1 MATLKTGIIAFNRW
15 SNLMI
20 KARLFAQY
28 SASACLAGLMSAT
41 AMAATPPA
49 DSVYFGGDIL
59 TMAGD
64 TPNYVEALAVNN
76 GRITAMGTK
85 SAVLKLRGPAT
96 RLVGLKG
103 QTLMPGFID
112 PHLHPIL
119 GSLILNAKFASP
131 FDWSFPWGDAK
142 AVRGGAAF
150 LAKVKAYDAAQADPK
165 EPLLVWGWLE
175 PFHGPMNRQMLDA
188 ISTTRP
194 ISVWAYSAH
203 EMIFNTAALKHF
215 GLTEADAKGN
225 DQIDYAKGRYV
236 EAGFFTNAVPK
247 VAPTMM
253 SPAAVAEGMARF
265 SVLTQRAGVTT
276 VGDMATGS
284 SGDFAGDVKAMQAN
298 LEKPG
303 TPFRVLLVPDT
314 NTLGLQMGDGE
325 QLVAFV
331 KALPAQNTRHLMFGK
346 SIKLFAD
353 GAFFGQAMQIDP
365 PGYRD
370 GHSGEWIMKPD
381 RLKAAMTLW
390 WDAGYDIHIH
400 CNGSGGLTVILD
412 TLEVLEAKS
421 PRGNRRIVIEHF
433 GVSTS
438 AQAARIARLG
448 AVVSANPFYFYS
460 MADKYAAGNLGAER
474 ADELVRLGSLR
485 ANHVR
490 FGLHSDFTMAPID
503 PLLLAWIAANRVTAD
518 GKPRGVGERVPVYDA
533 LKGITSNAAYVM
545 HMDDQIGS
553 LGVGKKADF
562 VVLAQNPMKMAPL
575 KLRDIKVMGT
585 VFEGVPA
592 KAP

>member
-1 MATLKTGIIAFNRW
+1 MVDTGRW
-15 SNLMI
+15 SNLMT
-20 KARLFAQY
+20 RTRFFSRY
-28 SASACLAGLMSAT
+28 SVPAFIAGVMSAA
-41 AMAATPPA
+41 AMAASPPA

-59 TMAGD
+59 TMSGD
-64 TPNYVEALAVNN
+64 APKYVEALAVRD
-76 GRITAMGTK
+76 GRITATGTR
-85 SAVLKLRGPAT
+85 SAMLKLRGPAT
-96 RLVGLKG
+96 RLVDLKG
-103 QTLMPGFID
+103 RTLMPGFID

-142 AVRGGAAF
+142 AVRDGAAF
-150 LAKVKAYDAAQADPK
+150 IAKVKAYDAALADPS

-203 EMIFNTAALKHF
+203 EMIFNTAALKHY
-215 GLTEADAKGN
+215 GLVEADAKGN
-225 DQIDYAKGRYV
+225 SQIDYPNGRYL
-236 EAGFFTNAVPK
+236 EAGFFTQAVPK

-253 SPAAVAEGMARF
+253 SPAAVAEGMTRF
-265 SVLTQRAGVTT
+265 AALTQRAGVTT

-325 QLVAFV
+325 KLASFV
-331 KALPAQNTRHLMFGK
+331 KTLPAQNSHHLMFTN
-346 SIKLFAD
+346 SVKLFAD

-370 GHSGEWIMKPD
+370 GHSGEWIMQPD

-390 WDAGYDIHIH
+390 WDVGYDIHIH

-412 TLEVLEAKS
+412 TLEALEAKS
-421 PRGNRRIVIEHF
+421 PRGDRRIVIEHF
-433 GVSTS
+433 GVSTA
-438 AQAARIARLG
+438 AQAQRIARLG

-485 ANHVR
+485 ANKVR

-518 GKPRGVGERVPVYDA
+518 GRTRGVGEKVPVYDA
-533 LKGITSNAAYVM
+533 LKGITSDAAYIL
-545 HMDDQIGS
+545 HMEHQIGS
-553 LGVGKKADF
+553 LAAGKKADF
-562 VVLAQNPMKMAPL
+562 VILAQNPLKTAPA
-575 KLRDIKVMGT
+575 KLREIKVLGT
-585 VFEGVPA
+585 VFEGVAA

>member
-1 MATLKTGIIAFNRW
+1 MTK
-15 SNLMI
+15 M
-20 KARLFAQY
+20 RLF
-28 SASACLAGLMSAT
+28 SRFSAT
-41 AMAATPPA
+41 VLAAGMFSAATMAASPPA

-59 TMAGD
+59 TMSGAA
-64 TPNYVEALAVNN
+64 PNYVEALAVQD

-85 SAVLKLRGPAT
+85 SAMLKLRGPAT
-96 RLVGLKG
+96 RLVDLKG

-150 LAKVKAYDAAQADPK
+150 IAKVKAYDAGLADPK

-203 EMIFNTAALKHF
+203 EMIFNTAALNHY
-215 GLTEADAKGN
+215 GLVEADAKGN
-225 DQIDYAKGRYV
+225 SQIDFPNGRYL
-236 EAGFFTNAVPK
+236 EAGFFTQAVPK
-247 VAPTMM
+247 IAPTMM

-265 SVLTQRAGVTT
+265 AALTQRAGVTT

-284 SGDFAGDVKAMQAN
+284 SGDFAGDVKAMKAN
-298 LEKPG
+298 LDKPD
-303 TPFRVLLVPDT
+303 TPFRVILVPDT
-314 NTLGLQMGDGE
+314 NTLGLQMGDGAK
-325 QLVAFV
+325 LVAFV
-331 KALPAQNTRHLMFGK
+331 KALPAQNTEHLLFTNA
-346 SIKLFAD
+346 IKLFAD

-370 GHSGEWIMKPD
+370 GHSGEWIMQPD

-400 CNGSGGLTVILD
+400 CNGSGGLTVILN
-412 TLEVLEAKS
+412 TLEALEAKS
-421 PRGNRRIVIEHF
+421 PRGDRRIVIEHF
-433 GVSTS
+433 GVSTA
-438 AQAARIARLG
+438 AQAQRIAKLG

-460 MADKYAAGNLGAER
+460 MADKYAAGNLGPER
-474 ADELVRLGSLR
+474 ADELVRLGSLY

-503 PLLLAWIAANRVTAD
+503 PLLLAWIAVNRVTAD
-518 GKPRGVGERVPVYDA
+518 GKARGASEKVPVYTA
-533 LKGITSNAAYVM
+533 LQGITSNAAYAL

-553 LGVGKKADF
+553 LGIGRKADF
-562 VVLAQNPMKMAPL
+562 VILAQNPMKVDPA
-575 KLRDIKVMGT
+575 KLREIKVLGT
-585 VFEGVPA
+585 VFEGVAA
-592 KAP
+592 KTP

>member
-1 MATLKTGIIAFNRW
+1 MRKT
-15 SNLMI
+15 
-20 KARLFAQY
+20 RLFSRFSTAVC
-28 SASACLAGLMSAT
+28 AAAMLSAT
-41 AMAATPPA
+41 AVGASPPA
-49 DSVYFGGDIL
+49 DSIYFGGDIL
-59 TMAGD
+59 TMSGD
-64 TPNYVEALAVNN
+64 APTYVDALAVRD
-76 GRITAMGTK
+76 GRIAAMGGK
-85 SAVLKLRGPAT
+85 ADMLKLGGKTT
-96 RLVGLKG
+96 RLVDLQGK
-103 QTLMPGFID
+103 TLMPGFID

-119 GSLILNAKFASP
+119 GSLILKAKFASP

-142 AVRGGAAF
+142 AVRGGEAF
-150 LAKVKAYDAAQADPK
+150 IAQVKDYDAALADAG
-165 EPLLVWGWLE
+165 EPLLMWGWLE
-175 PFHGPMNRQMLDA
+175 PFHGPLNRQMLDA
-188 ISTTRP
+188 ISPTRP

-203 EMIFNTAALKHF
+203 EMIFNSAALKHF
-215 GLTEADAKGN
+215 GLLEADTKGN
-225 DQIDYAKGRYV
+225 SQIDYAAGRYW
-236 EAGFFTNAVPK
+236 EAGFFTKAVPK
-247 VAPTMM
+247 IAPSIM
-253 SPAAVAEGMARF
+253 SAAAMSKGMDRF
-265 SVLTQRAGVTT
+265 GVLTQRAGVTT
-276 VGDMATGS
+276 MGDMATGS
-284 SGDFAGDVKAMQAN
+284 TGDFAGDVKAMQAS

-325 QLVAFV
+325 KLVAFV
-331 KALPAQNTRHLMFGK
+331 RALPAQNGRHLFFKK

-370 GHSGEWIMKPD
+370 GHSGEWIMQPD

-412 TLEVLEAKS
+412 TLEALEAKS
-421 PRGNRRIVIEHF
+421 PRGERRIVIEHF
-433 GVSTS
+433 GVSTA
-438 AQAARIARLG
+438 AQAQRIAKLG

-485 ANHVR
+485 ASKVR

-518 GKPRGVGERVPVYDA
+518 GNARGAGEKVPVYDA
-533 LKGITSNAAYVM
+533 LKGITSDAAYVL

-553 LGVGKKADF
+553 LNVGKKADF
-562 VVLAQNPMKMAPL
+562 VILAQNPMKIAPA
-575 KLRDIKVMGT
+575 KLREIKVLGT
-585 VFEGVPA
+585 VFEGAEAAMP
-592 KAP
+592 

>member
-1 MATLKTGIIAFNRW
+1 
-15 SNLMI
+15 MI
-20 KARLFAQY
+20 TTRYFAR
-28 SASACLAGLMSAT
+28 SAALACSAGLMSA
-41 AMAATPPA
+41 AALAATPSA

-59 TMAGD
+59 TMQGSA
-64 TPNYVEALAVNN
+64 PRYVAALAVKD
-76 GRITAMGTK
+76 GRISAMGTK
-85 SAVLKLRGPAT
+85 SAMLKLRGPAT
-96 RLVGLKG
+96 RLVDLKG

-142 AVRGGAAF
+142 AVRGNEAF
-150 LAKVKAYDAAQADPK
+150 LAKVEAYDAALTDPK

-175 PFHGPMNRQMLDA
+175 PFHGQMNRQMLDA

-203 EMIFNTAALKHF
+203 EMIFNTAALKHY
-215 GLTEADAKGN
+215 GLVEADAKGN
-225 DQIDYAKGRYV
+225 SQIDYALGKYL
-236 EAGFFTNAVPK
+236 EAGFFTQAVPK

-253 SPAAVAEGMARF
+253 SPAALAEGMARF
-265 SVLTQRAGVTT
+265 GALTQRAGVTT
-276 VGDMATGS
+276 MGDMATGS
-284 SGDFAGDVKAMQAN
+284 SGDFAGDVAAMKAN

-325 QLVAFV
+325 KLVSFV
-331 KALPAQNTRHLMFGK
+331 RALPAQNTRHLAF
-346 SIKLFAD
+346 SNSVKLFAD
-353 GAFFGQAMQIDP
+353 GAFFGQAMQIEP

-370 GHSGEWIMKPD
+370 GHSGEWIMQPD

-412 TLEVLEAKS
+412 TLEALEARS
-421 PRGNRRIVIEHF
+421 PRGDRRIVIEHF
-433 GVSTS
+433 GVST
-438 AQAARIARLG
+438 AGQAKRIAKLG

-485 ANHVR
+485 ANKVR

-503 PLLLAWIAANRVTAD
+503 PLLLAWIAANRVTAE
-518 GKPRGVGERVPVYDA
+518 GKTRGVGEKVPVYDA
-533 LKGITSNAAYVM
+533 LKGITSDAAYVL

-562 VVLAQNPMKMAPL
+562 VILAQNPIKTAPA

-585 VFEGVPA
+585 VFEGVSA
-592 KAP
+592 NAP

>member
-1 MATLKTGIIAFNRW
+1 MTKT
-15 SNLMI
+15 
-20 KARLFAQY
+20 RLLSRFRVSVLA
-28 SASACLAGLMSAT
+28 AGLLSGTAT
-41 AMAATPPA
+41 AAALPA

-59 TMAGD
+59 TMAGAA
-64 TPNYVEALAVNN
+64 PNYVEALAVRN

-85 SAVLKLRGPAT
+85 AAMLKLRGPAT
-96 RLVGLKG
+96 QLVDMKG
-103 QTLMPGFID
+103 KTLMPGFID

-142 AVRGGAAF
+142 AVRDGEAF
-150 LAKVKAYDAAQADPK
+150 MAKVKGYDAALTDPK

-175 PFHGPMNRQMLDA
+175 PFHGPINRQMLDA

-194 ISVWAYSAH
+194 IAVWAYSAH
-203 EMIFNTAALKHF
+203 EMIFNTVALKHY
-215 GLTEADAKGN
+215 GLTEADANGN
-225 DQIDYAKGRYV
+225 SQIDYAKGSYL
-236 EAGFFTNAVPK
+236 EAGFFTKAVPK

-253 SPAAVAEGMARF
+253 SPAALSEGMARF
-265 SVLTQRAGVTT
+265 AALTQRAGVTT

-314 NTLGLQMGDGE
+314 NTLGLQMGDGDK
-325 QLVAFV
+325 LVAFV
-331 KALPAQNTRHLMFGK
+331 KALPAQNTRHLFFNN

-390 WDAGYDIHIH
+390 WEAGYDIHIH

-412 TLEVLEAKS
+412 TLEALEAKS
-421 PRGNRRIVIEHF
+421 PRGERRIVIEHF
-433 GVSTS
+433 GVSTA

-485 ANHVR
+485 ANNVR

-503 PLLLAWIAANRVTAD
+503 PLLLASIAANRMTAD
-518 GKPRGVGERVPVYDA
+518 GKVRGVAEKVPVYDA
-533 LKGITSNAAYVM
+533 LKGITSNAAYVL
-545 HMDDQIGS
+545 HMDNEIGS

-562 VVLAQNPMKMAPL
+562 VILAQNPMKIAPV
-575 KLRDIKVMGT
+575 KLRDIKVLGT

>member
-1 MATLKTGIIAFNRW
+1 MKMRFLLGLSA
-15 SNLMI
+15 
-20 KARLFAQY
+20 
-28 SASACLAGLMSAT
+28 ASAIAGMVP
-41 AMAATPPA
+41 AAGNAASPPA

-64 TPNYVEALAVNN
+64 TPRYVDAVAVRD
-76 GRITAMGTK
+76 GRISAIGSK
-85 SAVLKLRGPAT
+85 SAMLKLRGPAT
-96 RLVGLKG
+96 RLVDLKG

-150 LAKVKAYDAAQADPK
+150 LAKVTAYDAALTDSQ

-203 EMIFNTAALKHF
+203 EMIFNTAALKHY
-215 GLTEADAKGN
+215 GLAEADAKGN
-225 DQIDYAKGRYV
+225 SQIDYAKGRYL
-236 EAGFFTNAVPK
+236 EAGFFTKAVPK
-247 VAPTMM
+247 IAPTIM
-253 SPAAVAEGMARF
+253 SPAAVAEGMGRF
-265 SVLTQRAGVTT
+265 ATLTQRAGVTT

-303 TPFRVLLVPDT
+303 TPFRVLLVPDV

-325 QLVAFV
+325 KLVTFV
-331 KALPAQNTRHLMFGK
+331 KALQAQNTRHLFFAN

-370 GHSGEWIMKPD
+370 GHTGEWIMQPD
-381 RLKAAMTLW
+381 RLQAAMTLW
-390 WDAGYDIHIH
+390 WNAGYDIHIH

-412 TLEVLEAKS
+412 TLEALEAKS
-421 PRGNRRIVIEHF
+421 PRGDRRIVIEHF
-433 GVSTS
+433 GVSTA
-438 AQAARIARLG
+438 AQAARIAKLG
-448 AVVSANPFYFYS
+448 ALVSANPFYFYS
-460 MADKYAAGNLGAER
+460 MADKFAAGNLGAER

-485 ANHVR
+485 ANNVR

-518 GKPRGVGERVPVYDA
+518 GKTRGVNEKVPVYDA
-533 LKGITSNAAYVM
+533 LKGITLDAAYVI
-545 HMDDQIGS
+545 HMDDQVGS
-553 LGVGKKADF
+553 LEVGKKADF
-562 VVLAQNPMKMAPL
+562 VLLAQNPMKTAPA
-575 KLRDIKVMGT
+575 KLRDIKVLGT
-585 VFEGVPA
+585 VFEGVAA
-592 KAP
+592 KMP